1 MVSNL
6 TKVRHSISKV
16 LIVDKHPVTRE
27 GMTHRI
33 NGESDLE
40 VCGEAADIPDAY
52 RLIEDT
58 GPDLVLIDIG
68 LSNGDALEL
77 VKRLKSRNSPV
88 KFLVWSVNGDSLY
101 AERALRAGALG
112 YVSKEESTDTI
123 VGAVRRVLAGGIYLS
138 PGMMDLLVR
147 RNVAGLDK
155 GVSAESLDDLSD
167 RELAVFRM
175 TGQGLDTYAIA
186 GRMRVSPKT
195 VETYKAR
202 IKDKLGLGTGSEVLV
217 RAVRWVVENE

>member
-6 TKVRHSISKV
+6 TVARRSISKI

-27 GMTHRI
+27 GLVARVR
-33 NGESDLE
+33 GAADLE
-40 VCGEAADIPDAY
+40 ICGEAADIPEAY
-52 RLIEDT
+52 RLVEDT
-58 GPDLVLIDIG
+58 TPDLVLIDIG

-77 VKRLKSRNSPV
+77 VKRIKARNPAV

-123 VGAVRRVLAGGIYLS
+123 LAAIRRVLTGGIYLS
-138 PGMMDLLVR
+138 PLMMDILVR

-155 GVSAESLDDLSD
+155 GASAESLDDLSD

-175 TGQGLDTYAIA
+175 TGQGLDTYEIA

>member
-1 MVSNL
+1 MVSNV
-6 TKVRHSISKV
+6 TKVRSSIARI
-16 LIVDKHPVTRE
+16 LIVDKHPVTRD
-27 GMTHRI
+27 GITHRI
-33 NGESDLE
+33 SGEGDLE
-40 VCGEAADIPDAY
+40 VCGYAADIPDTY

-58 GPDLVLIDIG
+58 LPDLVLIDIG

-112 YVSKEESTDTI
+112 YVSKEEPTETI
-123 VGAVRRVLAGGIYLS
+123 ISAIRRVLLGGIYLS

-155 GVSAESLDDLSD
+155 GLSAESLDDLSD

-175 TGQGLDTYAIA
+175 TGQGLDTYEIA